1 MKSVWTSPGA
11 KFGDPSYKNQR
22 SVHTMNQFQS
32 RISDIINTARSVRR
46 KKKVEQ
52 KEVTDV
58 CVIGSGAGGAVVAK
72 ELAEAGLSV
81 IILEAG
87 EHHEASTFGTYEPE
101 MLRRL
106 FWDSG
111 LRSTRDGAIV
121 ISQGIGVGGST
132 VHNLCYAVRL
142 PEAVLHRW
150 GVPEVWSHFDEVE
163 RTLGVTQMQESDV
176 NELNAVIRYGCE
188 MMRWRGGLQR
198 HNRGDCP
205 TCGARCL
212 FGCPNSKPIQTA
224 PVRTGKQSM
233 AVTYIPL
240 ALAAGARLY
249 SNCVAEKIH
258 VKQKRAVGVSARLSS
273 GPLDIE
279 SKVVVL
285 AAGAINSPQL
295 WLKSQLPNAN
305 RRVGKNL
312 HLHPAVFVG
321 GIFNETIDGHLGIP
335 QSYYID
341 QFFDLR
347 RAPDSGYL
355 LMPAF
360 GSQMIVAAS
369 LPGFGKSHRELME
382 RYRHT
387 AALLVLLHD
396 RTTGRVSI
404 NHNGMPNISYR
415 LRRSDKKVLVEGAMN
430 AARLLFAAGAT
441 EIVMPYTEYIPIKTE
456 TDLEIIRQRGI
467 VRNDI
472 MLASSHPQGTLPM
485 GAERRNAVVKLSG
498 ESHAV
503 EGLFVADASL
513 FPTSIGVPPTLTIAA
528 LGRHIAGR
536 IIESGTVQ

>member
-1 MKSVWTSPGA
+1 
-11 KFGDPSYKNQR
+11 
-22 SVHTMNQFQS
+22 MNNSQS
-32 RISDIINTARSVRR
+32 RISRAINTTRASQR
-46 KKKVEQ
+46 KKKTRQ
-52 KEVTDV
+52 REVTDV

-87 EHHEASTFGTYEPE
+87 EHHDPSTFGTYEPE

-121 ISQGIGVGGST
+121 ISQGRGVGGST
-132 VHNLCYAVRL
+132 VHNLCYAVRA
-142 PEAVLHRW
+142 PQTVLQRW
-150 GVPEVWSHFDEVE
+150 GVPEIGSHFEQVE
-163 RTLGVTQMQESDV
+163 QTLGVRQMQETDL
-176 NELNAVIRYGCE
+176 NRLNAVIRRGCE
-188 MMRWRGGLQR
+188 VVEWRGGLQR
-198 HNRGDCP
+198 HNRGACP

-212 FGCPNSKPIQTA
+212 FGCPNSKSTQTA
-224 PVRTGKQSM
+224 RTGKQSM

-240 ALAAGARLY
+240 ALAAGTRLY
-249 SNCVAEKIH
+249 SNCMAEKIH
-258 VKQKRAVGVSARLSS
+258 VKRKRAAGVSARLPS
-273 GPLDIE
+273 GTLHVE
-279 SKVVVL
+279 SKAVVL

-295 WLKSQLPNAN
+295 WLKSRLPNAN

-321 GIFNETIDGHLGIP
+321 GIFNETINGHLGIP

-341 QFFDLR
+341 EFLDLEHS
-347 RAPDSGYL
+347 PDSGYL

-369 LPGFGKSHRELME
+369 LPGFGRSHRELME
-382 RYRHT
+382 RYRHI

-404 NHNGMPNISYR
+404 NHKGTPNISYR
-415 LRRSDKKVLVEGAMN
+415 LQRSDKQVLVEGAIN
-430 AARLLFAAGAT
+430 AARLLLAAGAT
-441 EIVMPYTEYIPIKTE
+441 EIVMPYTQHFRIKTE
-456 TDLEIIRQRGI
+456 ADLEIIRQRGI
-467 VRNDI
+467 LPNDI
-472 MLASSHPQGTLPM
+472 MLASSHPQGTLQM
-485 GAERRNAVVKLSG
+485 GEDRHKAVVKLSG

-503 EGLFVADASL
+503 KGLFVADASL

-528 LGRHIAGR
+528 LGKHIAGQ
-536 IIESGTVQ
+536 IIESALV

>member
-1 MKSVWTSPGA
+1 
-11 KFGDPSYKNQR
+11 
-22 SVHTMNQFQS
+22 MNQFQS
-32 RISDIINTARSVRR
+32 QISDIINTVRPEQR
-46 KKKVEQ
+46 KKKTEQ

-87 EHHEASTFGTYEPE
+87 EHHDSSTFGTYEPE

-111 LRSTRDGAIV
+111 LRTTRDGAIL
-121 ISQGIGVGGST
+121 ISQGRGVGGST
-132 VHNLCYAVRL
+132 VHNLCYAVR
-142 PEAVLHRW
+142 PPQAVLHRW
-150 GVPEVWSHFDEVE
+150 GVPEVWSHFDQVE
-163 RTLGVTQMQESDV
+163 QTLGVTQMQETDV
-176 NELNAVIRYGCE
+176 NRLNSVIRRGCE
-188 MMRWRGGLQR
+188 TMRWRGELQK

-212 FGCPNSKPIQTA
+212 FGCPNSKSIQTE
-224 PVRTGKQSM
+224 PMRTGKQSM

-249 SNCVAEKIH
+249 SNCIAEKIH
-258 VKQKRAVGVSARLSS
+258 VKGKKAVGVSARLPS
-273 GPLDIE
+273 GTLDVQ

-295 WLKSQLPNAN
+295 WLKSRLPNAN

-312 HLHPAVFVG
+312 HLHPAAFVG
-321 GIFNETIDGHLGIP
+321 GIFNETINGHLGIP

-341 QFFDLR
+341 EFLDLR

-360 GSQMIVAAS
+360 GSQMIVASS
-369 LPGFGKSHRELME
+369 LPGFGRSHRELME
-382 RYRHT
+382 RYRHI

-404 NHNGMPNISYR
+404 NHKGMPNISYR
-415 LRRSDKKVLVEGAMN
+415 LRRSDKKVLVEGAIN

-441 EIVMPYTEYIPIKTE
+441 EIVMPYTEHLPIKTE
-456 TDLEIIRQRGI
+456 ADLEIIRKRGI

-472 MLASSHPQGTLPM
+472 MLASSHPQGTLQM
-485 GAERRNAVVKLSG
+485 GEERRNAVVKLSG

-503 EGLFVADASL
+503 QGLFVADASL

-528 LGRHIAGR
+528 LAKHIADQ
-536 IIESGTVQ
+536 IIKSDMVQ

>member
-1 MKSVWTSPGA
+1 MNNAKS
-11 KFGDPSYKNQR
+11 
-22 SVHTMNQFQS
+22 QS
-32 RISDIINTARSVRR
+32 SSATNNSHASQQQ
-46 KKKVEQ
+46 EHA
-52 KEVTDV
+52 DV

-87 EHHEASTFGTYEPE
+87 ENHDPTTFGNYEPE

-111 LRSTRDGAIV
+111 LRRTRDGAIV
-121 ISQGIGVGGST
+121 ISQGRGVGGST
-132 VHNLCYAVRL
+132 VHNLCYAVR
-142 PEAVLHRW
+142 PPQVLLDQW
-150 GVPEVWSHFDEVE
+150 GVPDLSANFERVE
-163 RTLGVTQMQESDV
+163 QTLGVTQIQETEV
-176 NELNAVIRYGCE
+176 NRLNSVIRRGCE
-188 MMRWRGGLQR
+188 VMKWHGVVQR
-198 HNRGDCP
+198 HNRGACP
-205 TCGARCL
+205 TCGAQCL
-212 FGCPNSKPIQTA
+212 FGCPASKSIQDNPT
-224 PVRTGKQSM
+224 RMGKQSM

-249 SNCVAEKIH
+249 SNCTAEKIH
-258 VKQKRAVGVSARLSS
+258 TEKNRVVGVSAQLPSGDLSVQ
-273 GPLDIE
+273 

-295 WLKSQLPNAN
+295 WLKSRLPNLN
-305 RRVGKNL
+305 RRVGTNL

-341 QFFDLR
+341 EFLDLEKSR
-347 RAPDSGYL
+347 SSGYL

-369 LPGFGKSHRELME
+369 LPGFGEDHQELME
-382 RYRHT
+382 RYHHI

-396 RTTGRVSI
+396 RTTGRVSVNYKGAPHI
-404 NHNGMPNISYR
+404 AYR
-415 LRRSDKKVLVEGAMN
+415 LRRSDKRMLVEGISN

-441 EIVMPYTEYIPIKTE
+441 EIVMPYTQHFPIKTE
-456 TDLEIIRQRGI
+456 ADLEIIRQRGI
-467 VRNDI
+467 VPNDI
-472 MLASSHPQGTLPM
+472 MLASSHPQGTLRM
-485 GAERRNAVVKLSG
+485 GEYPNRSVVKLSG

-503 EGLFVADASL
+503 KGLFVADASL

-528 LGRHIAGR
+528 LATHIAHQ
-536 IIESGTVQ
+536 ITESSIA

>member
-1 MKSVWTSPGA
+1 MGL
-11 KFGDPSYKNQR
+11 GDPYGSQR
-22 SVHTMNQFQS
+22 SVYTMNQFQS
-32 RISDIINTARSVRR
+32 QISDIINTTRPGQR
-46 KKKVEQ
+46 KKKTEQ

-87 EHHEASTFGTYEPE
+87 EHHDSSTFGTYEPE

-111 LRSTRDGAIV
+111 LRTTRDGAIL
-121 ISQGIGVGGST
+121 ISQGRGVGGST
-132 VHNLCYAVRL
+132 VHNLCYAVR
-142 PEAVLHRW
+142 PPQAVLHRW
-150 GVPEVWSHFDEVE
+150 GVPEVWSHFDQVE
-163 RTLGVTQMQESDV
+163 QTLGVTQMQETDV
-176 NELNAVIRYGCE
+176 NRLNSVIRRGCE
-188 MMRWRGGLQR
+188 TMRWRGGLQR

-212 FGCPNSKPIQTA
+212 FGCPNSKSIQTE
-224 PVRTGKQSM
+224 PTRTGKQSM

-249 SNCVAEKIH
+249 SNCIAEKIH
-258 VKQKRAVGVSARLSS
+258 VKGKKVVGVSARLPS
-273 GPLDIE
+273 GTLDVQ

-295 WLKSQLPNAN
+295 WLKSRLPNAN

-312 HLHPAVFVG
+312 HLHPAAFVG
-321 GIFNETIDGHLGIP
+321 GIFNETINGHLGIP

-341 QFFDLR
+341 EFLDLR

-360 GSQMIVAAS
+360 GSQMIVASS
-369 LPGFGKSHRELME
+369 LPGFGRSHRELME
-382 RYRHT
+382 RYRHI

-404 NHNGMPNISYR
+404 NHKGMPNISYR
-415 LRRSDKKVLVEGAMN
+415 LRRSDKKVLVEGAIN

-441 EIVMPYTEYIPIKTE
+441 EIVMPYTEHLPIKTE
-456 TDLEIIRQRGI
+456 ADLEIIRKRGI

-472 MLASSHPQGTLPM
+472 MLASSHPQGTLQM
-485 GAERRNAVVKLSG
+485 GEERRNAVVKLSG

-503 EGLFVADASL
+503 QGLFVADASL

-528 LGRHIAGR
+528 LSRHIAGQ
-536 IIESGTVQ
+536 IIESDMVQ

>member
-1 MKSVWTSPGA
+1 
-11 KFGDPSYKNQR
+11 
-22 SVHTMNQFQS
+22 MNKFQS
-32 RISDIINTARSVRR
+32 RISSAINIDRFSRR
-46 KKKVEQ
+46 KKKIEE
-52 KEVTDV
+52 KEVADV

-87 EHHEASTFGTYEPE
+87 EQHDPTTFGTYEPE

-121 ISQGIGVGGST
+121 ISQGKGVGGST
-132 VHNLCYAVRL
+132 VHNLCYAVR
-142 PEAVLHRW
+142 PPQVLLDRW
-150 GVPEVWSHFDEVE
+150 GVREIWPYFDQVE
-163 RTLGVTQMQESDV
+163 QVLGVTQMQETDV
-176 NELNAVIRYGCE
+176 NRLNAVIRRGCE
-188 MMRWRGGLQR
+188 QMRWRGGLQR
-198 HNRGDCP
+198 HNRGACA

-212 FGCPNSKPIQTA
+212 FGCPDSKSIQTE
-224 PVRTGKQSM
+224 PTRTGKQSM

-258 VKQKRAVGVSARLSS
+258 VRQKRATGVSARLPS
-273 GPLDIE
+273 GTLYVE
-279 SKVVVL
+279 SRTVVL

-295 WLKSQLPNAN
+295 WLKSRLPNMN
-305 RRVGKNL
+305 RQVGRNL

-321 GIFNETIDGHLGIP
+321 GIFNEAIDGHLGIP

-341 QFFDLR
+341 EFLDLR
-347 RAPDSGYL
+347 RSPDSGYL

-360 GSQMIVAAS
+360 GSEMIVAAS
-369 LPGFGKSHRELME
+369 LPGFGRSHQELME
-382 RYRHT
+382 RYQHI

-404 NHNGMPNISYR
+404 NHKGTPNISYR
-415 LRRSDKKVLVEGAMN
+415 LQRSDKQVLVEGAIN

-441 EIVMPYTEYIPIKTE
+441 EIIMPYTEHLPIKTE
-456 TDLEIIRQRGI
+456 KDLEIVRQRGI
-467 VRNDI
+467 APNDI
-472 MLASSHPQGTLPM
+472 MMASSHPQGTLRM
-485 GAERRNAVVKLSG
+485 GADRHKAVVKLSG

-503 EGLFVADASL
+503 PGLFVADASL
-513 FPTSIGVPPTLTIAA
+513 FPTSIGIPPTLTIAA
-528 LGRHIAGR
+528 LGRHVASQ
-536 IIESGTVQ
+536 IIENGIV